1 VNSDTSEPL
10 LVSAG
15 FDGFDQQRNGHPI
28 PMTTELYT
36 ATVSATATGV
46 TSDDGVL
53 SLSVREPAELGGPGE
68 ATNPE
73 QLMAAAL
80 SSCLVES
87 LRIAL
92 GTVGGSVDE
101 LAVKGTVVL
110 TDSDASGYDAKFAL
124 SVSLPGTDNPE
135 AVLAQ
140 ATSIC
145 PFLKVIDAVDVT
157 LE

>member
-1 VNSDTSEPL
+1 MN
-10 LVSAG
+10 
-15 FDGFDQQRNGHPI
+15 
-28 PMTTELYT
+28 TELYT

-53 SLSVREPAELGGPGE
+53 SLGVREPEQLGGPGGS
-68 ATNPE
+68 TNPE

-92 GTVGGSVDE
+92 GTVGGGVDE

-110 TDSDASGYDAKFAL
+110 TDSEASGYDATFAL
-124 SVSLPGTDNPE
+124 SVSLPGTDDPE

-145 PFLKVIDAVDVT
+145 PFLKAIDGVDVT
-157 LE
+157 LA

>member
-1 VNSDTSEPL
+1 MNT
-10 LVSAG
+10 A
-15 FDGFDQQRNGHPI
+15 
-28 PMTTELYT
+28 LYT

-53 SLSVREPAELGGPGE
+53 SLGVREPEQLGGPGQC
-68 ATNPE
+68 TNPE

-92 GTVGGSVDE
+92 GTVGGSVDD
-101 LAVKGTVVL
+101 LAVRGTVVL
-110 TDSDASGYDAKFAL
+110 TDSDASGYDATFAL
-124 SVSLPGTDNPE
+124 AVSLPGTDDAE

-140 ATSIC
+140 AKSIC
-145 PFLKVIDAVDVT
+145 PFLKVIDGVDIT

>member
-1 VNSDTSEPL
+1 MN
-10 LVSAG
+10 
-15 FDGFDQQRNGHPI
+15 
-28 PMTTELYT
+28 TELYT

-53 SLSVREPAELGGPGE
+53 SLGVREPQQLGGPGE
-68 ATNPE
+68 RTNPE

-92 GTVGGSVDE
+92 GTVGGSVDD

-110 TDSDASGYDAKFAL
+110 TDSDASGYDAKFSLA
-124 SVSLPGTDNPE
+124 VSLPGTENPE
-135 AVLAQ
+135 AILAQ

-145 PFLKVIDAVDVT
+145 PFLKVIDGVDVV

>member
-1 VNSDTSEPL
+1 MN
-10 LVSAG
+10 
-15 FDGFDQQRNGHPI
+15 
-28 PMTTELYT
+28 TELYT
-36 ATVSATATGV
+36 ATVSASATGV

-53 SLSVREPAELGGPGE
+53 SLGVREPKQLGGPGE
-68 ATNPE
+68 HTNPE

-110 TDSDASGYDAKFAL
+110 TDSDASGYDATFAL
-124 SVSLPGTDNPE
+124 AVSLPGTDNAE

-145 PFLKVIDAVDVT
+145 PFLKVIDGVEVT

>member
-1 VNSDTSEPL
+1 MN
-10 LVSAG
+10 
-15 FDGFDQQRNGHPI
+15 
-28 PMTTELYT
+28 TELYT

-53 SLSVREPAELGGPGE
+53 SLGVREPKQLGGPGE
-68 ATNPE
+68 HTNPE

-92 GTVGGSVDE
+92 GPVDE

-110 TDSDASGYDAKFAL
+110 TDSDASGYDARFAL
-124 SVSLPGTDNPE
+124 AVSLPGTDDAE

-145 PFLKVIDAVDVT
+145 PFLKVIDGVDIT